1 MSIVHTVSA
10 LLYRERLSPSLKRRD
25 SLLTTARIYAINYD
39 GNESVRDNAMTPDE
53 VGMLLHDRAT
63 RGEVLTIEE
72 QSQLDDWYALQDA
85 QEIKSLQTHDT
96 SSDTVHLRTQIAT
109 ALERLAS
116 TTQQIQDITVE
127 NDTIRDEIA
136 VLRQQL
142 ISVESA

>member
-1 MSIVHTVSA
+1 
-10 LLYRERLSPSLKRRD
+10 
-25 SLLTTARIYAINYD
+25 
-39 GNESVRDNAMTPDE
+39 MTPDE

-85 QEIKSLQTHDT
+85 QEIKSLQTYDT